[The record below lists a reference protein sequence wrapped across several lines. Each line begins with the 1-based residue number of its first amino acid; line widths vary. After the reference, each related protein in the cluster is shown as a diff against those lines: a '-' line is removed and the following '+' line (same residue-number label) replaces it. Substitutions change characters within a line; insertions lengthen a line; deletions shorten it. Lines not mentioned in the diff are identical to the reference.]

1 MKEKPF
7 LKLTQLVLS
16 RIGRQLDDSEWP
28 AVDAL
33 LAQLVETTDGWTL
46 GAHLL
51 QEDIQL
57 EVIVVFVLV
66 DALLLLC

>member
-1 MKEKPF
+1 MI
-7 LKLTQLVLS
+7 S
-16 RIGRQLDDSEWP
+16 RIGRQFDDSERP
-28 AVDAL
+28 SVDTL

-57 EVIVVFVLV
+57 EVIVVLVLV
-66 DALLLLC
+66 DALFLLC